1 MVKYGHLFAFFFLF
15 FTCLVHA
22 ETEDQLRKN
31 LQKTKDKTSHLQA
44 RLHLLSF
51 LEETNKSSWLKEL
64 ELIEKQ
70 ALAYNNPKDQ
80 KIISLLLCEKAI
92 YLGAFSNAKLNFEHN
107 LKTYIFQSKQLEW
120 RRKLLEYTLK
130 QNKSSQNFRSLLAY
144 SRRFMKNKQSAQLYQ
159 IQATHYL
166 FQGQIDSALILSDQS
181 VQIAK
186 RSAGSWTLINAL
198 QAQAEVFWRA
208 NLLDKAV
215 QRSIFSLQLAEE
227 AQLPYFKIRPLILIA
242 AISLEV
248 GNDDQTIAYA
258 KRAQNLAD
266 QYQDD
271 FFRAYSAL
279 ILSEHFLQLKQ
290 TTKAQNNLNFALS
303 YFERINNQ
311 EALHRAI
318 LCQANIAA
326 AKGQDASPYFLKLTN
341 YLKAG
346 QSSLLADKFHL
357 EYGKYFLIKQQFAAA
372 EKHLKA
378 VLEPISSNEQIRPQ
392 IAVAYALLAKIALQ
406 KGDLKAALAYQK
418 AYSDWLAKSPV
429 WRSAARIEEMTSSNL
444 REERERLIDFQR
456 ASIEKAQKERKIIEL
471 QKDRQ
476 LFISIIFIVAIIF
489 GVVIFILRIQQSR
502 IKQEQRE
509 AELSQTLLRT
519 QMNPHFVFNAMSV
532 IQSYIYE
539 NDPEKSSQFLVKFS
553 RLMRLILEN
562 SPKEFIP
569 IELEI
574 EILDKYLATQKMR
587 FENRFDYTLDISDD
601 LLFNKAM
608 VPPMITQPFIEN
620 AIEHGQLHT
629 VKDGHI
635 LVQMRAEGQS
645 MLLRIEDNGVG
656 RKKSQ
661 KTKKIRTHKS
671 MAIDITKERIEIINK
686 KYKFNGSLL
695 FEDLNKEQE
704 TGTVVK
710 LVLPLRYEA
719 SI

>member
-1 MVKYGHLFAFFFLF
+1 MVNLKFLAVFFFGLWA
-15 FTCLVHA
+15 CVA
-22 ETEDQLRKN
+22 QAQTEEQLRKT

-51 LEETNKSSWLKEL
+51 LEETNKASWLKEL
-64 ELIEKQ
+64 ELIDAQ
-70 ALAYNNPKDQ
+70 ADAYSDPKDQ
-80 KIISLLLCEKAI
+80 KIISLLRCEQSL
-92 YLGAFSNAKLNFEHN
+92 YLGALPKAQLLYQRSLSNY
-107 LKTYIFQSKQLEW
+107 TFQDKQLEW
-120 RRKLLEYTLK
+120 RRKLLDYTLSAGQSAQRFK
-130 QNKSSQNFRSLLAY
+130 NLLAY
-144 SRRFMKNKQSAQLYQ
+144 SRRFLKNKQTAQLYQ
-159 IQATHYL
+159 IQAAHYL
-166 FQGQIDSALILSDQS
+166 QQGQIDSALILSDQS

-186 RSAGSWTLINAL
+186 RSVGSWTLINAL

-215 QRSIFSLQLAEE
+215 QRAIFSLQMAEE

-258 KRAQNLAD
+258 KRAQNLAETF
-266 QYQDD
+266 QDD
-271 FFRAYSAL
+271 FFKAYAAL
-279 ILSEHFLQLKQ
+279 ILSEHLLQLKQ
-290 TTKAQNNLNFALS
+290 TTKAQNNLNVALR
-303 YFERINNQ
+303 YFEKINNQ
-311 EALHRAI
+311 EALHRAY
-318 LCQANIAA
+318 LCQATIAA

-341 YLKAG
+341 YLKGG
-346 QSSLLADKFHL
+346 QTSLLSDKFHL
-357 EYGKYFLIKQQFAAA
+357 EYAKYFLAKQQYALA
-372 EKHLKA
+372 ETQLKA
-378 VLEPISSNEQIRPQ
+378 VLAQILSSEQVRPQ
-392 IAVAYALLAKIALQ
+392 IAVAYALLAKIANQ
-406 KGDLKAALAYQK
+406 KGDLKAALAYQE

-456 ASIEKAQKERKIIEL
+456 ASIEKVQKERKIIEL

-489 GVVIFILRIQQSR
+489 GVVIFILRIQQNR

-629 VKDGHI
+629 VKNGHI

-695 FEDLNKEQE
+695 FEDLNKEEQ

-710 LVLPLRYEA
+710 LVLPLRYED

>member
-1 MVKYGHLFAFFFLF
+1 
-15 FTCLVHA
+15 
-22 ETEDQLRKN
+22 
-31 LQKTKDKTSHLQA
+31 
-44 RLHLLSF
+44 
-51 LEETNKSSWLKEL
+51 
-64 ELIEKQ
+64 
-70 ALAYNNPKDQ
+70 
-80 KIISLLLCEKAI
+80 
-92 YLGAFSNAKLNFEHN
+92 
-107 LKTYIFQSKQLEW
+107 
-120 RRKLLEYTLK
+120 
-130 QNKSSQNFRSLLAY
+130 
-144 SRRFMKNKQSAQLYQ
+144 
-159 IQATHYL
+159 
-166 FQGQIDSALILSDQS
+166 
-181 VQIAK
+181 
-186 RSAGSWTLINAL
+186 
-198 QAQAEVFWRA
+198 
-208 NLLDKAV
+208 
-215 QRSIFSLQLAEE
+215 
-227 AQLPYFKIRPLILIA
+227 LILIA

-279 ILSEHFLQLKQ
+279 ILSEHFLQLNQ

>member
-31 LQKTKDKTSHLQA
+31 LQKTKDKTSHLKA

-70 ALAYNNPKDQ
+70 ALAYNNPQDQ

-92 YLGAFSNAKLNFEHN
+92 YLGAFSNAKLNFERN

-120 RRKLLEYTLK
+120 RRKLLDYTLAP
-130 QNKSSQNFRSLLAY
+130 NKSAKSFKSLLAY

-166 FQGQIDSALILSDQS
+166 VQGQIDSALILSDQS

-186 RSAGSWTLINAL
+186 RSAGSWPLINAL

-266 QYQDD
+266 QFQDD

-553 RLMRLILEN
+553 RLMRL
-562 SPKEFIP
+562 
-569 IELEI
+569 
-574 EILDKYLATQKMR
+574 
-587 FENRFDYTLDISDD
+587 
-601 LLFNKAM
+601 
-608 VPPMITQPFIEN
+608 
-620 AIEHGQLHT
+620 
-629 VKDGHI
+629 
-635 LVQMRAEGQS
+635 
-645 MLLRIEDNGVG
+645 
-656 RKKSQ
+656 
-661 KTKKIRTHKS
+661 
-671 MAIDITKERIEIINK
+671 
-686 KYKFNGSLL
+686 
-695 FEDLNKEQE
+695 
-704 TGTVVK
+704 
-710 LVLPLRYEA
+710 
-719 SI
+719 

>member
-1 MVKYGHLFAFFFLF
+1 MISEKVAFAFFFLF

-130 QNKSSQNFRSLLAY
+130 QNKSTQNFKSLLAY
-144 SRRFMKNKQSAQLYQ
+144 SRLFMKNKQSAQLYQ

-166 FQGQIDSALILSDQS
+166 VQGQIDSALILSDQS

-279 ILSEHFLQLKQ
+279 ILSEHYPKAKLLVSDVRPSILK
-290 TTKAQNNLNFALS
+290 NLE
-303 YFERINNQ
+303 ERFK
-311 EALHRAI
+311 LHRRNLPQMMEIDLTQLPEDIDPLQDQKANLI
-318 LCQANIAA
+318 VCDVPCSGSGTWGRTPEQA
-326 AKGQDASPYFLKLTN
+326 YFFDPET
-341 YLKAG
+341 LKAFSEK
-346 QSSLLADKFHL
+346 QKAITLRAADFLADDGTIIYITCSVFS
-357 EYGKYFLIKQQFAAA
+357 A
-372 EKHLKA
+372 ENEENVKSICKTGNFA
-378 VLEPISSNEQIRPQ
+378 VLEQQI
-392 IAVAYALLAKIALQ
+392 IN
-406 KGDLKAALAYQK
+406 G
-418 AYSDWLAKSPV
+418 
-429 WRSAARIEEMTSSNL
+429 
-444 REERERLIDFQR
+444 
-456 ASIEKAQKERKIIEL
+456 
-471 QKDRQ
+471 
-476 LFISIIFIVAIIF
+476 
-489 GVVIFILRIQQSR
+489 
-502 IKQEQRE
+502 
-509 AELSQTLLRT
+509 
-519 QMNPHFVFNAMSV
+519 
-532 IQSYIYE
+532 
-539 NDPEKSSQFLVKFS
+539 
-553 RLMRLILEN
+553 
-562 SPKEFIP
+562 
-569 IELEI
+569 
-574 EILDKYLATQKMR
+574 
-587 FENRFDYTLDISDD
+587 FENQADC
-601 LLFNKAM
+601 LFVAVLK
-608 VPPMITQPFIEN
+608 
-620 AIEHGQLHT
+620 
-629 VKDGHI
+629 
-635 LVQMRAEGQS
+635 R
-645 MLLRIEDNGVG
+645 
-656 RKKSQ
+656 
-661 KTKKIRTHKS
+661 TK
-671 MAIDITKERIEIINK
+671 
-686 KYKFNGSLL
+686 
-695 FEDLNKEQE
+695 
-704 TGTVVK
+704 
-710 LVLPLRYEA
+710 
-719 SI
+719 